1 MSFHFRRLGR
11 LGNQIGIPIPKDEHG
26 YLGRE
31 CPETGCEGYFKIKPG
46 TGLDGADLPCHCP
59 YCGHSAPVDHFWTKE
74 QLEYA
79 ESAALRQITDA
90 ARADLKALE
99 FNIRPKGGFGV
110 GLRMKVQP
118 GRPVPIR
125 RYREKDLETA
135 VTCDACALEYAVF
148 GVFGFCPDCRQHN
161 SFAILMCNLALIR
174 KQLALADTLRDLALR
189 QHIIEDALENCV
201 SSFDGFGRAACA
213 VRGAQSTDLSKAT
226 AMSFQNLPRASKHLK
241 VLFGIDFQASLPSDT
256 WRLAHASF
264 MKRHLLAHRSGVVD
278 QQYKDET
285 GDLSAPVG
293 RRVVVEALQVEA
305 LVKAVEEL
313 GRSLVGLLPST

>member
-125 RYREKDLETA
+125 RYREKDLETT

-201 SSFDGFGRAACA
+201 SSFDGL
-213 VRGAQSTDLSKAT
+213 GARPVLSEVHKALTSPRPLQCRFRTCREHQSTSKCFLV
-226 AMSFQNLPRASKHLK
+226 SIF
-241 VLFGIDFQASLPSDT
+241 
-256 WRLAHASF
+256 RL
-264 MKRHLLAHRSGVVD
+264 
-278 QQYKDET
+278 
-285 GDLSAPVG
+285 
-293 RRVVVEALQVEA
+293 
-305 LVKAVEEL
+305 
-313 GRSLVGLLPST
+313 RSLQIPGGWLMRVS